1 VEASTDIVL
10 NFNWDMDETTTTPAF
25 SITPHVEGK
34 ITYEDTQ
41 YRLRFTPDKP
51 FEKSTIYTVRL
62 AKSASHPDNLSM
74 TEDFSFQFLTKNRNR
89 LALLTSY
96 PYQGNNQV
104 YNVAP
109 NFRLIFDRKL
119 NTTNIQ
125 SAIRVLDENGVV
137 LAKNARS
144 VVNNS
149 VSAPYGSTYFSLSSN
164 LVAGKEYTL
173 VVDGDVA
180 DEVGMEVVE
189 PIAIKFRAANVLVT
203 TQPVVESFET
213 VSYVLM
219 NHKVWMPQQQ
229 QPQLRRPNYSEVSLI
244 NLQLQ

>member
-1 VEASTDIVL
+1 
-10 NFNWDMDETTTTPAF
+10 
-25 SITPHVEGK
+25 
-34 ITYEDTQ
+34 
-41 YRLRFTPDKP
+41 
-51 FEKSTIYTVRL
+51 
-62 AKSASHPDNLSM
+62 
-74 TEDFSFQFLTKNRNR
+74 
-89 LALLTSY
+89 
-96 PYQGNNQV
+96 V

-203 TQPVVESFET
+203 TQPVVRVFRNRK
-213 VSYVLM
+213 LCF
-219 NHKVWMPQQQ
+219 
-229 QPQLRRPNYSEVSLI
+229 
-244 NLQLQ
+244 